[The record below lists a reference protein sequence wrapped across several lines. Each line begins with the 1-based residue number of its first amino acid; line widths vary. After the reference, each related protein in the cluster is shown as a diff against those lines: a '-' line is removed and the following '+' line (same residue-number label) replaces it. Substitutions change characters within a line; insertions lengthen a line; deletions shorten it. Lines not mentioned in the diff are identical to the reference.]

1 MRRDYFTCVF
11 LGLIAGALMFV
22 CFAPLYFVYGGG
34 VIPREF
40 SLFERLMSL
49 LYAFFFIVFLPFFA
63 AFRCK
68 VWVNWGLAAY
78 GILIYLPKYFYP
90 AEALINGD
98 DAKLTKM
105 LLAVV
110 LRGIYGMMQAPF
122 AALSPLIGD
131 KNASVLVYWILPMAL
146 VWPVV
151 LKIARFYRRAY
162 LSEQLNPMPKV
173 KPAPAAAHSGPAV
186 KPEVL
191 GTVITAPAVAAS
203 PDEVTGKAVL
213 AHKSAS
219 GELDGSDDSD
229 NDGNPVDSA
238 GGADQGAGGNEALE
252 GGTETIT
259 IPLEAPSKQPD
270 VIALSAPSKEADTIP
285 LSSPSKEEDQIPLS
299 ALFDEFSDKPEV
311 SSSDAADVPGEGTKP
326 DHTRRES
333 ENRAPSVIEL
343 GAPAPSNGDSSD
355 GSVENDGDTL

>member
-22 CFAPLYFVYGGG
+22 CFEPLYFIYGS
-34 VIPREF
+34 VVPREF
-40 SLFERLMSL
+40 GLFERLMSV
-49 LYAFFFIVFLPFFA
+49 LYAFLFIIFLPFFA
-63 AFRCK
+63 AFRSK

-90 AEALINGD
+90 AEALIKGD

-105 LLAVV
+105 LLAVG

-122 AALSPLIGD
+122 AALSTLIGD
-131 KNASVLVYWILPMAL
+131 KAASGLVYWILPMAL
-146 VWPVV
+146 IWPIVF
-151 LKIARFYRRAY
+151 KIGRFYRRAY

-213 AHKSAS
+213 SQRTPAIEPAEEEEEEPK
-219 GELDGSDDSD
+219 EI
-229 NDGNPVDSA
+229 
-238 GGADQGAGGNEALE
+238 E
-252 GGTETIT
+252 GKTETISIPMDAPAESAA
-259 IPLEAPSKQPD
+259 IPLEAPSESAAIPLEAPSAKEEPEQVSLASLIEEDETPE
-270 VIALSAPSKEADTIP
+270 ASAPDISAI
-285 LSSPSKEEDQIPLS
+285 LEEGNKPVRI
-299 ALFDEFSDKPEV
+299 DK
-311 SSSDAADVPGEGTKP
+311 GT
-326 DHTRRES
+326 DS
-333 ENRAPSVIEL
+333 APSVIEL
-343 GAPAPSNGDSSD
+343 GAPSSTPSAQSD
-355 GSVENDGDTL
+355 DNVENNNDTL